1 MKGDMA
7 CTRVPFFSDAVCDRG
22 DVDINQFSDFPFC
35 DIFSPSEPPVPPEL
49 AEDAVVVDMPVD
61 CTCVNIT
68 HKMSPDRS
76 AASEFQSISDCCL
89 GNYLADLRVD
99 VPCPL
104 GDNKKAKMSMS
115 VSYGCQESAA
125 PEQLL
130 EYNGS
135 CSVEAKDV
143 DFNLCVPC
151 PVTGAAGGINASLHW
166 GEDSEIVPF
175 RIIPNEDDCSLS
187 VESGTFNIGIPCV
200 LNGIDETLDIEL
212 LYCDFE
218 SEDDVAMVV
227 GIDHVDD
234 NHFVSCS
241 FNVESSDFN
250 LCIPCPIVPSV
261 GKLEVSA
268 GLKSGRS
275 EEKSVQVL
283 KVEECSLKALSG
295 SLDLD
300 VPCPIGFGSGG
311 LSIET
316 IFGEKIDT
324 VSIVDVSDCYVAPLL
339 TDLKVNVPCPV
350 AGGNGELSASI
361 RYGDKKTAAGSVVS
375 VDGCSIS
382 ANNDHL
388 DVQVPCPLV
397 PGTGTLSASL
407 FQLYSET
414 AGSPASATVATA
426 SGCNL
431 NVSDGDLAL
440 GLPSFFFG
448 ASGGSMDVTLEYG
461 DTPPGQENQIGMS
474 VSKSVDCA
482 IDVSSGK
489 VSLKLPCPT
498 FSGGG
503 EMGMSL
509 KYSSSG
515 SDGVLSGTG
524 MKIMTSHNACSVYVT
539 PGDIDL
545 EIPCPVKSTGSSLS
559 ISASLNAS
567 SSTASATLVTSSVCS
582 VDSVGA
588 ALQLNPF
595 HSCTDSTG
603 KIDAALKYVSDS
615 GTASAQVARVQFCGV
630 EPSSPSLDI
639 PVECPF
645 TAGTYEYKMELKRDK
660 DSCNTFQIFG
670 RRRNDCRLDIDE
682 TTFDLGVDPLFEFGN
697 LSVDYNISYADA
709 GEDGSFDIVQY
720 GENSCKDSITFNIKF
735 PTTGPKGDDNDT
747 PGDDGKCIKGPKG
760 LTPGLECDGTDCY
773 PTYNGKRDDSQK
785 FTVPLIK
792 GHNGLD
798 GRSLTFID
806 GGNYGP
812 KEMIVYQ
819 HFDNNSFESFSLALP
834 TLVYHV
840 TGLCDLANALGLENA
855 SSATLSDVAGKA
867 RSLGYEDI
875 PDDISSLSGLISK
888 MNEFATG

>member
-22 DVDINQFSDFPFC
+22 DVDTDQFSDFPFC

-49 AEDAVVVDMPVD
+49 VEDAVVVDMPVD

-68 HKMSPDRS
+68 HKMSSDRS

-89 GNYLADLRVD
+89 GNYLADLMVD

-104 GDNKKAKMSMS
+104 GDSKKAKMSMS
-115 VSYGCQESAA
+115 VSYGCSEGTA
-125 PEQLL
+125 PEQPL
-130 EYNGS
+130 EYKDS

-151 PVTGAAGGINASLHW
+151 PVTRAAGGINASLHW

-187 VESGTFNIGIPCV
+187 VESGTFNIGVPCV

-212 LYCDFE
+212 LYGDCE
-218 SEDDVAMVV
+218 SEDDVAMVAD
-227 GIDHVDD
+227 IDHS
-234 NHFVSCS
+234 VSCS
-241 FNVESSDFN
+241 FNVESSDLN

-275 EEKSVQVL
+275 KKKSVQVL

-375 VDGCSIS
+375 VDGCSMS
-382 ANNDHL
+382 ASHDHL
-388 DVQVPCPLV
+388 DVQVPCPLA

-407 FQLYSET
+407 FQLRSES
-414 AGSPASATVATA
+414 AGSPVSATVATA

-448 ASGGSMDVTLEYG
+448 ESGGAMDVTLEYG
-461 DTPPGQENQIGMS
+461 DLPPGQENQIGMS
-474 VSKSVDCA
+474 VSKSVGCT
-482 IDVSSGK
+482 IDVSSEK
-489 VSLKLPCPT
+489 VSLRLPCPT

-515 SDGVLSGTG
+515 SEGVLSGTG
-524 MKIMTSHNACSVYVT
+524 MNIVASHDGCSVYVI
-539 PGDIDL
+539 PGCIDL

-559 ISASLNAS
+559 IAASLNAN

-582 VDSVGA
+582 VDSMGA

-595 HSCTDSTG
+595 DSCTDSTG
-603 KIDAALKYVSDS
+603 HIDATLKYVSGS
-615 GTASAQVARVQFCGV
+615 GSASAQVARVQFCGV
-630 EPSSPSLDI
+630 EPSCPSLDI

-645 TAGTYEYKMELKRDK
+645 TAGTYEYKINMEGEEP
-660 DSCNTFQIFG
+660 CNTFTILERMDG
-670 RRRNDCRLDIDE
+670 CRLEFPDTTLSLGIDNK
-682 TTFDLGVDPLFEFGN
+682 FEFGN

-709 GEDGSFDIVQY
+709 GEDGTFDIFQDWK
-720 GENSCKDSITFNIKF
+720 NSCEDSITFNIKF

-747 PGDDGKCIKGPKG
+747 PGNDGKCIKGPKG
-760 LTPGLECDGTDCY
+760 FTPGLECDGTDCY
-773 PTYNGKRDDSQK
+773 PTYEGKRDVNQK
-785 FTVPLIK
+785 FTIPLIK
-792 GHNGLD
+792 GPDGLD
-798 GRSLTFID
+798 GISLTSID
-806 GGNYGP
+806 GGNDGP
-812 KEMIVYQ
+812 KTMLVRQ
-819 HFDNNSFESFSLALP
+819 HFDNNDEKEFTFSLP
-834 TLVYHV
+834 TLVYHI
-840 TGLCDLANALGLENA
+840 TGLYDLAKALGMENA
-855 SSATLSDVAGKA
+855 GNATLSDVAGKA
-867 RSLGYEDI
+867 RSLRYEGI
-875 PDDISSLSGLISK
+875 PDDISSLSELISK